1 MESLYSPNTYPPAVR
16 NQIERLG
23 PLAVEIANR
32 WLRGW
37 PKAVKEHLR
46 TGDYMEFLKAQAERE
61 REAYSQPG
69 NNHLARHEIAELY
82 DLSPKPP
89 MPEIID

>member
-1 MESLYSPNTYPPAVR
+1 MESLYSPNLYPPAVR
-16 NQIERLG
+16 KQVESLG

-46 TGDYMEFLKAQAERE
+46 TGHYLEFLKAQEERE

-69 NNHLARHEIAELY
+69 QNHLARHEIAQMW

-89 MPEIID
+89 MPETTD